1 MIHGDALEAVKRLYG
16 FDSWAGAN
24 ALPHGLFV
32 QNYRFG
38 EPVPGWQLLSATE
51 VPALGGYP
59 AMVQTT
65 WRVASIAGESLV
77 RVDIYECLSRM
88 ASHEFFLKLLG
99 EVQVAVTEKV
109 RSGGVGDVSY
119 VAANSEL
126 AIFARANLV
135 IFVSR
140 AGSSRTPVVGAA
152 SSLDSD
158 IVQEPKITIETA
170 KAFAAVHEELVT
182 GKVGEPVPLALPQ
195 AISAMKLAPGEAK
208 PPTVK
213 VFSDGGE
220 ATMESGAL
228 QFIPTRP
235 GIASVRLYTIEQ
247 GSGAIAQRKVAMK
260 VEK

>member
-38 EPVPGWQLLSATE
+38 EPVPDWQLLSVSE

-65 WRVASIAGESLV
+65 WLVTSVAGESLV
-77 RVDIYECLSRM
+77 RVDVYECLSRL

-109 RSGGVGDVSY
+109 RTGGVGDVSY
-119 VAANSEL
+119 VAANAEL

-140 AGSSRTPVVGAA
+140 AGASRTPVLGAA

-158 IVQEPKITIETA
+158 I
-170 KAFAAVHEELVT
+170 
-182 GKVGEPVPLALPQ
+182 
-195 AISAMKLAPGEAK
+195 
-208 PPTVK
+208 
-213 VFSDGGE
+213 
-220 ATMESGAL
+220 
-228 QFIPTRP
+228 
-235 GIASVRLYTIEQ
+235 
-247 GSGAIAQRKVAMK
+247 
-260 VEK
+260 